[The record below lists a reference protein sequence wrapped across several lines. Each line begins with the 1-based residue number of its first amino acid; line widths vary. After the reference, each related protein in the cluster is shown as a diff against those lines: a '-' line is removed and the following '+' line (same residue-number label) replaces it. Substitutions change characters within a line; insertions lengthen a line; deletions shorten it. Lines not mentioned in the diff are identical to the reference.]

1 MADLSKIKLNGT
13 EYDIK
18 DTVARELIPTL
29 EPMTNVEAMLTSFGL
44 NASANLSS
52 AQAGTAEIGKA
63 VVQ

>member
-18 DTVARELIPTL
+18 DAVARGLTPTL
-29 EPMTNVEAMLTSFGL
+29 EPMVNVDAMLTSYGL
-44 NASANLSS
+44 NASANLTP
-52 AQAGTAEIGKA
+52 AQAGTAEVGKA

>member
-18 DTVARELIPTL
+18 DAVARGLIPAL
-29 EPMTNVEAMLTSFGL
+29 EPMAYVDAMLTSYGL
-44 NASANLSS
+44 NASANLTP
-52 AQAGTAEIGKA
+52 AQAGTAEVGKA